1 MANLNLNNVVLGG
14 RLTADVELKQTPS
27 GVSVCSFTLAI
38 DRRGAQDEQ
47 KKTDFIDCVAW
58 RGTAEFISRY
68 FSKGSCLCI
77 IGSIQKRQW
86 TDQSGNKRYAT
97 EIVAEK
103 AFFVDN
109 KNDASGAYVP
119 PGYISSQAD
128 DFTTIENDA
137 DLPF

>member
-27 GVSVCSFTLAI
+27 GVPVCSFTLAI
-38 DRRGAQDEQ
+38 DRRCQDKQ
-47 KKTDFIDCVAW
+47 KVTDFIDCVAW

-86 TDQSGNKRYAT
+86 TDNHGQKRYAT

-109 KNDASGAYVP
+109 KNDTQGSFVP
-119 PGYISSQAD
+119 PGYIAD
-128 DFTTIENDA
+128 DLAVIENDA

>member
-14 RLTADVELKQTPS
+14 RLTADVELKQTPG
-27 GVSVCSFTLAI
+27 GVPVCSFTLAI
-38 DRRGAQDEQ
+38 DRRGQDKQ
-47 KKTDFIDCVAW
+47 KVTDFIDCVAW

-77 IGSIQKRQW
+77 IGTIQKRQW
-86 TDQSGNKRYAT
+86 TDNHGNKRYAT

-109 KNDASGAYVP
+109 KNDTQGSFVP
-119 PGYISSQAD
+119 PGYIAD
-128 DFTTIENDA
+128 DLAVIENDA